1 MLIKLYIH
9 PDKLVSIKN
18 NDAVLAKQMPNSQ
31 YEIEIF
37 IDTRLYNVSNQQNG
51 VLIKRKSLIERL
63 LKRK

>member
-51 VLIKRKSLIERL
+51 VLIKRKSLI
-63 LKRK
+63 

>member
-51 VLIKRKSLIERL
+51 VLVRKKSFLERLSKRK
-63 LKRK
+63 

>member
-18 NDAVLAKQMPNSQ
+18 NDTVLAKQMPNSQ

-51 VLIKRKSLIERL
+51 VLVRKKSFLERL